1 MFKIE
6 RVIFIVSKSDI
17 SINELCIK
25 YDAIKNIVDINDDEI
40 LKSELSYTLN
50 DIKESIDNY
59 IDSFLR
65 PELNQSSYFYMGK
78 IKKVKRHS
86 GISKLVSQICNDVF
100 YNCPIINNEVINK
113 NVVSTQ
119 AINSRNKV
127 IKQLLLGNTQHN
139 LGLNGSGQDVSFMRS
154 TLVVKGL
161 LVNGDNECKLNLENI
176 QDKNLQSVITIIKN
190 FVLSTSE
197 KR

>member
-100 YNCPIINNEVINK
+100 ITVLLLIMRLLIK
-113 NVVSTQ
+113 MLFQ
-119 AINSRNKV
+119 F
-127 IKQLLLGNTQHN
+127 KQLIVET
-139 LGLNGSGQDVSFMRS
+139 
-154 TLVVKGL
+154 
-161 LVNGDNECKLNLENI
+161 KLS
-176 QDKNLQSVITIIKN
+176 DSC
-190 FVLSTSE
+190 F
-197 KR
+197 